1 MIIMDG
7 KICNGA
13 TLWARQTIDSEIF
26 FYKPDKWFKMWF
38 YIVNKV
44 NHKDTNLFKRGT
56 NLITYGE
63 IMSSTKATKNQVDKL
78 IRFLKKT
85 EMATTRK
92 TTRGMVIT
100 ICNYD
105 KYQNIETYKSDKLDD
120 LQTKRRRNADDTINN
135 NERMKECNNI
145 YTHFCSKINPLKKS
159 SMRAK
164 ENISHYLK
172 KYTEEELMKCADNY
186 FLVSQ
191 HSEPKYRK
199 DPANF
204 YGKNEP
210 YFKDYLPDIF
220 SMPKISNGDKQ
231 EPQVGTCRSCKRTNI
246 TLNQNGL
253 CRDCARGK

>member
-1 MIIMDG
+1 MDG

-172 KYTEEELMKCADNY
+172 KNT
-186 FLVSQ
+186 
-191 HSEPKYRK
+191 PK
-199 DPANF
+199 
-204 YGKNEP
+204 KN
-210 YFKDYLPDIF
+210 
-220 SMPKISNGDKQ
+220 S
-231 EPQVGTCRSCKRTNI
+231 
-246 TLNQNGL
+246 
-253 CRDCARGK
+253 